1 MSVTRMRIQRPRPL
15 RQLDN
20 LRPLAY
26 NALSGLKPG
35 NDFGADAIGG
45 TDQDRPFVKEFRGK
59 LNEDETV
66 AHFLHDS
73 GIGNTETRSIAGSL
87 DVEVD
92 KSAGDGIQHIVYLKD
107 YRNQR
112 VVG

>member
-35 NDFGADAIGG
+35 NNFGADAIGRA
-45 TDQDRPFVKEFRGK
+45 DQDWPFVKEFGRK
-59 LNEDETV
+59 LDEDKII
-66 AHFLHDS
+66 AHLLYNS
-73 GIGNTETRSIAGSL
+73 CIGNTETRSIAGSL
-87 DVEVD
+87 DAEID
-92 KSAGDGIQHIVYLKD
+92 KSAGNGIQHIVYLKD